1 MIRKILSIAS
11 ISVVAISLAAAPAVA
26 DETIVASDNGSVEC
40 QASAKDLTRISL
52 KDDQFAAVSKV
63 TTGIETEDFAVVHEP
78 TRGDIYISVPEGY
91 GRPTISFFGTTAK
104 GFVYKFTCNV
114 GGDDAKQ
121 VFIANP
127 ELDQPAGP
135 MLASSSQLPI
145 KDQAVDL
152 VTAMFEQRPVT
163 GYEVRDIA
171 LTPVN
176 VGTFKVQLTSEYRGL
191 KMSGK
196 ILRIEN
202 TGPKPITVSEEL
214 VASQG
219 AIAVSI
225 SNSQLQP
232 GQATGAYVVVP
243 AGGM

>member
-1 MIRKILSIAS
+1 MIRTSRSIA
-11 ISVVAISLAAAPAVA
+11 ITPAMAAALLAIPALA

-52 KDDQFAAVSKV
+52 KDDKFAAVSKV

-91 GRPTISFFGTTAK
+91 ERPTISFFGTTAK

-135 MLASSSQLPI
+135 MLASSIQLPI
-145 KDQAVDL
+145 KDQAVGL

-163 GYEVRDIA
+163 GYEVRDVA

-176 VGTFKVQLTSEYRGL
+176 VGTLKVQLMSEYRGL
-191 KMSGK
+191 EMSGK

-202 TGPKPITVSEEL
+202 TGPEPITVSEEL

-225 SNSQLQP
+225 SNSRLQP